1 MGSERHV
8 WNATERIIAAQ
19 GQFRVIQ
26 GR

>member
-1 MGSERHV
+1 VGSERHV
-8 WNATERIIAAQ
+8 RNATERIIAVQ